1 MSNADEQS
9 DLRRVFRTAKFV
21 GVGLGALL
29 LLLYVASGFYSVKPE
44 QRGVVRRFGKVI
56 SDNVLPGIHYHLPW
70 PIETVLR
77 PATTEVRSLNVNFGI
92 VPGVEDVGEAK
103 EAEAILTGD
112 ENVVLASLLIQ
123 YMIDKP
129 SSYLFQIRN
138 GPEWLLSRI
147 VQAACVK
154 NAAEMTVDEV
164 LTTGRFLFQSNV
176 KQEVQASAN
185 EYDLGIRIASIQIQS
200 LLPPAKVA
208 GAFRDVSSAREDK
221 QKLVREAEG
230 NRNREIPNARS
241 KAGREISEAGAYAN
255 EVVARAE
262 GDANRF
268 TATWEEYRKAKNV
281 TTQRLYLEAME
292 KVLPKTKK
300 MISNPQAEKQLMG
313 GSNNIR
319 ANQTQLPVLPK
330 DLWGTPYDRDTPF
343 SRR

>member
-1 MSNADEQS
+1 MTNTDEQS
-9 DLRRVFRTAKFV
+9 DLRRVFRTAKYV
-21 GVGLGALL
+21 GIGLAVLL
-29 LLLYVASGFYSVKPE
+29 VLLYLASGFYSVKPE
-44 QRGVVRRFGKVI
+44 QRGVVRRFGLVV
-56 SDNVLPGIHYHLPW
+56 SDNILPGIHYHLPW

-77 PATTEVRSLNVNFGI
+77 PATTEVRSMTVEFGL
-92 VPGVEDVGEAK
+92 VPGQEDVSEAK
-103 EAEAILTGD
+103 EAEALLTGD
-112 ENVVLASLLIQ
+112 ENVVLVSLLIQ
-123 YMIDKP
+123 YMIDRP
-129 SSYLFQIRN
+129 SNYLFNIRN
-138 GPEWLLSRI
+138 GPDWLLNRI
-147 VQAACVK
+147 VKAVCVK
-154 NAAEMTVDEV
+154 NVAEMTVDEV

-176 KQEVQASAN
+176 KEEVQASAN

-200 LLPPAKVA
+200 LQPPTKVA

-230 NRNREIPNARS
+230 NRNREIPAARS
-241 KAGREISEAGAYAN
+241 KADREISEAGAYAN

-268 TATWEEYRKAKNV
+268 TSAWDEYRKAKSI

-300 MISNPQAEKQLMG
+300 MISNPQAEKQLTG
-313 GSNNIR
+313 GANNTR
-319 ANQTQLPVLPK
+319 DNQMQLPVLPK